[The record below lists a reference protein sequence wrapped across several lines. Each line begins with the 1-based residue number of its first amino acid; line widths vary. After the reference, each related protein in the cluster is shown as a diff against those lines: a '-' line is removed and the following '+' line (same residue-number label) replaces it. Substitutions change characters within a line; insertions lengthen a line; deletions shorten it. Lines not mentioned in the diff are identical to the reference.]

1 MDALTDRQQEVLS
14 FIEEERARYGV
25 PPSTREI
32 QRHFA
37 FASQTAALNHLRA
50 LERKGKIHRQAGK
63 ARAVSVVT
71 DLPRGRIVDIPIY
84 GRIAAGLAEM
94 VEQEV
99 DGVLSVDTAT
109 AGLGRKARVFALKV
123 RGDSMIGAQIND
135 GDTVILEARE
145 PRDGDIVAALI
156 DGETTLKRYVVSHG
170 KPFLHAENPRFPD
183 LIPATELIV
192 QGVVITLV
200 RRIGRTGRS

>member
-99 DGVLSVDTAT
+99 
-109 AGLGRKARVFALKV
+109 
-123 RGDSMIGAQIND
+123 
-135 GDTVILEARE
+135 
-145 PRDGDIVAALI
+145 
-156 DGETTLKRYVVSHG
+156 
-170 KPFLHAENPRFPD
+170 
-183 LIPATELIV
+183 
-192 QGVVITLV
+192 
-200 RRIGRTGRS
+200 